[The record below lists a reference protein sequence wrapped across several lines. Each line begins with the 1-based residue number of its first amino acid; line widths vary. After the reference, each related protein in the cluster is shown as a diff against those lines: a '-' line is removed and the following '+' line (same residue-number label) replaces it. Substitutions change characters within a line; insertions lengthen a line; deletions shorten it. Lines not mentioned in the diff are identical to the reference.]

1 MYECHVLL
9 SRLGFQGASHS
20 SSYSIEHSLFVLIVK
35 QEQKSLRIFKKK
47 SFVDVQILMKIE
59 FFWGRVRSFTKFGT
73 KRLMYCRQ
81 LNMHRYGGR

>member
-59 FFWGRVRSFTKFGT
+59 FFLGSCEVLHKIWDQTVDV
-73 KRLMYCRQ
+73 L
-81 LNMHRYGGR
+81 

>member
-47 SFVDVQILMKIE
+47 FRGCSNFNENRIFLGSCEVLHKIWDQTVDVL
-59 FFWGRVRSFTKFGT
+59 
-73 KRLMYCRQ
+73 
-81 LNMHRYGGR
+81 

>member
-9 SRLGFQGASHS
+9 YRLGFQGASHS

-47 SFVDVQILMKIE
+47 FRGCSNFNENRI
-59 FFWGRVRSFTKFGT
+59 FWGRLMSFTKFGT